1 MTIFQQQNIV
11 LKIVALVLALLIT
24 AFLELNNFYLLF
36 GITLFYLCLDLRLYR
51 DWLKLILKLLPFFS
65 SLLFISILLPIDLPQ
80 QIILIL
86 KISYLLLLSVY
97 ITKTSELADLLLYR
111 QKNQLA
117 ANFIDFLIIT
127 LNFIPIFYNK
137 FSEIYQQRQNLAET
151 FSLAVSQT
159 YEQRDLVLEKS
170 ELLRQREKKNNVFW
184 SYSNNLLWLFISLQI
199 VLFSVKY

>member
-1 MTIFQQQNIV
+1 MTILQQQNIV

-127 LNFIPIFYNK
+127 LNFIPIFYKK

-170 ELLRQREKKNNVFW
+170 ELLRQREKKNNAFW